1 MSKIFLNASKRDA
14 VGSNQVNKI
23 RKSGLVPASL
33 YGSHMDPVSLA
44 IKKVEVDKF
53 FAENNIGSKVFVNFE
68 GNEIMAFVKSMQ
80 KDAFGLNI
88 LHVDLQ
94 ALTKTDKFR
103 MNVRLNFTGKD
114 SLPVG
119 AISQELVNMIEV
131 ETLPEN
137 MSETLNVDVS
147 ALKHGEVIKVSD
159 LSIMGDDNFR
169 VFTDPDITVFSLT
182 HPSAEE
188 PEVEA
193 EAAVEPEV
201 ITADKEKV

>member
-1 MSKIFLNASKRDA
+1 
-14 VGSNQVNKI
+14 
-23 RKSGLVPASL
+23 
-33 YGSHMDPVSLA
+33 
-44 IKKVEVDKF
+44 
-53 FAENNIGSKVFVNFE
+53 
-68 GNEIMAFVKSMQ
+68 MAFVKSLQ

-94 ALTKTDKFR
+94 ALTMTDKFR
-103 MNVRLNFTGKD
+103 MNVRLNFVGKD

-137 MSETLNVDVS
+137 MSETFNVDVS
-147 ALKHGEVIKVSD
+147 ALKHGDVIKVSD
-159 LSIMGDDNFR
+159 LSIMSDDNFR

-193 EAAVEPEV
+193 EAEAEAAVEPEV
-201 ITADKEKV
+201 ITADKE